1 MWYHRAGIAVVMR
14 PRGRTILL
22 APLALS
28 AAALVRA
35 DDPAQTKVVIRGT
48 GENVSIERVPVTAR
62 RQAAGP
68 AASPVIGEAAR
79 LAAKGAG
86 DDAVIS
92 YLARH
97 QAELPD
103 VVESSDVRLLRKSGA
118 SSRVV
123 VYLEAVTAVDLGT
136 LGEGRE
142 GSQVVVPYQQEG
154 MSLAANEYPNYP
166 FYGGYGS
173 SYIPLRS
180 APLRTI
186 ARFPHRPV
194 HRPMPVPFS
203 SHGSMMGGRRLPQ

>member
-1 MWYHRAGIAVVMR
+1 MR

-22 APLALS
+22 ALLALP
-28 AAALVRA
+28 AAAFVRA
-35 DDPAQTKVVIRGT
+35 EDPAQTRVVIRGT
-48 GENVSIERVPVTAR
+48 GENVSIERVPAAAR

-68 AASPVIGEAAR
+68 AASPIIGEAAR
-79 LAAKGAG
+79 MAAKGAG

-118 SSRVV
+118 GSRVV
-123 VYLEAVTAVDLGT
+123 VYLEAVTAVDLGAM
-136 LGEGRE
+136 GEGRE
-142 GSQVVVPYQQEG
+142 GSQIVVPSQQES

-173 SYIPLRS
+173 SSIPLRS
-180 APLRTI
+180 ALRTF

>member
-1 MWYHRAGIAVVMR
+1 MR
-14 PRGRTILL
+14 PRGLTILM

-35 DDPAQTKVVIRGT
+35 DDPPQTRVVIRGS
-48 GENVSIERVPVTAR
+48 GENVSIERVPANAR

-123 VYLEAVTAVDLGT
+123 VYLEAVTAVDLGVM
-136 LGEGRE
+136 GEGRE
-142 GSQVVVPYQQEG
+142 GSQMVVPSQEG

-173 SYIPLRS
+173 SYVPLRS
-180 APLRTI
+180 ALRSI

-203 SHGSMMGGRRLPQ
+203 SHGPMMGARRLPQ

>member
-1 MWYHRAGIAVVMR
+1 MLR
-14 PRGRTILL
+14 PRGRTILVAL
-22 APLALS
+22 LALS
-28 AAALVRA
+28 AAMLARA
-35 DDPAQTKVVIRGT
+35 EDPQQTRVVIRGT
-48 GENVSIERVPVTAR
+48 GENVSIERVPATAR

-103 VVESSDVRLLRKSGA
+103 VVEASDVRLLRKSGA

-123 VYLEAVTAVDLGT
+123 VYLEAVTAVDLGAM
-136 LGEGRE
+136 GEGRE
-142 GSQVVVPYQQEG
+142 GSQVVAPQQPEG
-154 MSLAANEYPNYP
+154 MSLAANEYPNTP
-166 FYGGYGS
+166 FYGGYGA
-173 SYIPLRS
+173 SYLPLRP
-180 APLRTI
+180 AFRNA

-203 SHGSMMGGRRLPQ
+203 SHGSHGSMMGGHRLPQ

>member
-1 MWYHRAGIAVVMR
+1 MLRL
-14 PRGRTILL
+14 RGRTIPVAL
-22 APLALS
+22 LALS
-28 AAALVRA
+28 AAMLARA
-35 DDPAQTKVVIRGT
+35 DDPQQTRVVIRGT
-48 GENVSIERVPVTAR
+48 GENVSIERVPAAAR
-62 RQAAGP
+62 RPAPGP

-103 VVESSDVRLLRKSGA
+103 VVEASDVRLLRKSGA

-123 VYLEAVTAVDLGT
+123 VYLEAVTAVDLGAM
-136 LGEGRE
+136 GEGRE
-142 GSQVVVPYQQEG
+142 GSQVVVREQQEG
-154 MSLAANEYPNYP
+154 MSLAANEYPYTP
-166 FYGGYGS
+166 FYGGYGA
-173 SYIPLRS
+173 SYLPLRS
-180 APLRTI
+180 AFRNS

-203 SHGSMMGGRRLPQ
+203 PHGSHGSMMGGRRLPQ